1 MNHIADVCPLDFAGK
16 NREKMEPLKADQT
29 RLSETFID
37 QPEGG

>member
-1 MNHIADVCPLDFAGK
+1 MFVHLTSLGK